1 MTNIDDPI
9 LKAITKYKT
18 DLSISRIRHDLRKN
32 GIYLFLRI
40 LEREIDQLINKQI
53 SKGNR

>member
-32 GIYLFLRI
+32 GIYFFLRI

-53 SKGNR
+53 NKGNR